1 MSVTNVKTVRIMTEL
16 YAKYTNIV
24 HYLYKV
30 EVVELF

>member
-1 MSVTNVKTVRIMTEL
+1 MKVDCCNFFIMTEL